1 MSAERFEGRFVV
13 VTGGARGIG
22 LSVCR
27 RVVQEGGTV
36 LVVDHDPPTEQVAE
50 ELDSMGDAV
59 SVRLLDVTDRAAVRD
74 ALSGAARIDLV
85 VNNAG
90 VAGVGEIADIDDD
103 TWTRVIEVDAHAPLI
118 MVQEAL
124 PLMGTDSSIVNVT
137 SLAAFLAFR
146 SQASYAVA
154 KAGLVALTRNMAFEL
169 GPRGIRANAVAPG
182 PTATE
187 LYAANSNPVGTAAR
201 EARTALGRLG
211 KPEEIAAAIAFLGS
225 TDASYITGQTLV
237 VDGGFVGGGVR

>member
-1 MSAERFEGRFVV
+1 VIREGAKVLIVDREPP
-13 VTGGARGIG
+13 
-22 LSVCR
+22 S
-27 RVVQEGGTV
+27 ETV
-36 LVVDHDPPTEQVAE
+36 AD
-50 ELDSMGDAV
+50 ELEALGDAV
-59 SVRLLDVTDRAAVRD
+59 SINLLDVTNRSAVRD
-74 ALSGAARIDLV
+74 ALAGSTRIDLV

-90 VAGVGEIADIDDD
+90 IAGVGEIADIDDD
-103 TWTRVIEVDAHAPLI
+103 TWRRVIEVDAHAPLI

-124 PLMGTDSSIVNVT
+124 PMMGPDSAIVNVT

-182 PTATE
+182 PTVTE
-187 LYAANSNPVGTAAR
+187 LFAANSDPVGTAAR

-211 KPEEIAAAIAFLGS
+211 RPEEIASAVAFLGS
-225 TDASYITGQTLV
+225 TDASYITGTTLV